1 MTETNKLLRSF
12 VPQEVV
18 ALLEKI
24 DATNSTS
31 DSSYQ
36 GAKSLLRDGDF
47 NWLER
52 KLIKHAI
59 GKISRRETLGKAMN
73 VVVFNNT
80 NGELR
85 NDEAQWGG
93 RGSIG
98 AMVDAMVDADEQA
111 LKMRASMARQQ
122 MNESRTGILQQAQIN
137 AARQAQSFSPYK

>member
-1 MTETNKLLRSF
+1 MTKTNKLLRSF

-85 NDEAQWGG
+85 NDEAQWVGLG
-93 RGSIG
+93 SIGSASRGATPIG
-98 AMVDAMVDADEQA
+98 AMVDEYEQV
-111 LKMRASMARQQ
+111 LNMRASM
-122 MNESRTGILQQAQIN
+122 TGILQQAQIN
-137 AARQAQSFSPYK
+137 AARQEQSFSPYK